1 MMIRKFMNFLKES
14 KAELQRVTWPT
25 KEAII
30 GGTAAVLLLS
40 LILVIYMWV
49 IDLTLSRLFSML
61 LSRG

>member
-14 KAELQRVTWPT
+14 KAELQRVTLPT

>member
-1 MMIRKFMNFLKES
+1 MIRKFINFLKES